1 MSQELYGPRT
11 ELSRIL
17 HKMKYR
23 GPEETFDDY
32 CVRYARSTTTNEKDF
47 RKLLRFLRTQTI
59 LPAGRQQLSVGRPFQ
74 TTCFNCFVGPT
85 IGDHTKDIFDTVTL
99 GALTM
104 RTGGGVGWDFS
115 TIRPKGE
122 PIRGLGVGAVASGP
136 VSFMNVWNA
145 MCQTII
151 SAGERRGAMMG
162 VLRVDHPDILTFI
175 NAKKDDVSLKYFN
188 ISVAVTDKFMEAVD
202 CDGLYDLQFNGVKF
216 GSVRALDVWAV
227 IMENN
232 WDYAEPGILFIDRIN
247 RLNPL
252 YYCEKIAATNPCI
265 TGDSLIAVAGKGG
278 VPIKTLAEE
287 GKDVPVYACNTKT
300 GEIVVR
306 WGKNPRLTQKNVPV
320 LKVNLDDGSFF
331 RCTYDHKIP
340 LRDGRIVNAKDLV
353 AGDSLFRFDSFTNS
367 KTKQVDIYQR
377 TGIRQYTPEHQLI
390 AEAKFGKQ
398 NWGRNKGEMQVHHIN
413 HNHTDNSWKNI
424 SIKETGQHSSDH
436 MVGDL
441 NPMRF
446 WWNNLSEKDK
456 KEHAKKF
463 SNTGENNGMWGKQHP
478 EERKQ
483 RIGNKT
489 KERFLNPEFK
499 KKHREACLLALSK
512 KQIELEVNHKVV
524 SIKSDGFEDVYNIT
538 VDEFHNYIVI
548 TKNNYLSKKGVN
560 LKSSGIALCNCGEQ
574 PLPAHGACLLASQ
587 NLVKFIQTESTKKPH
602 LISDSGKPVKSYSF
616 DFDMLDESVDA
627 TVRACDAVIDIS
639 YFPLSEQ
646 KEEALAKRRMGI
658 GVTGMA
664 NVGEILRFS
673 YGDENYLEL
682 QSKILQRIL
691 FQAYRSSV
699 ELAKEKGS
707 FPLFDADK
715 YLEGEF
721 ISKTLPDDIK
731 DGIRKYG
738 LRNGL
743 LTSIAPTGTISLV
756 ADNVSSGIEPV
767 FFHEGKRD
775 IITPEGKKEFEVV
788 DFAHNFYNV
797 KGRTANEVTAQEHI
811 KVLCEAQQ
819 FVDSSISKTCNV
831 YGQIGGKG
839 EGVNYSDF
847 KELYM
852 TAYKGGA
859 KSCTTYNIN
868 GKRSSIFRTEEV
880 KKSKKTKKVVNSSDV
895 CIYDPLTGTRSCA
908 E

>member
-47 RKLLRFLRTQTI
+47 RKLLKFLRTQTI

-74 TTCFNCFVGPT
+74 TTCFNCFTGPT

-122 PIRGLGVGAVASGP
+122 PIRGLGIGAVASGP

-188 ISVAVTDKFMEAVD
+188 ISVAVTDKFMEAVY

-252 YYCEKIAATNPCI
+252 YYCEKIATCNPC
-265 TGDSLIAVAGKGG
+265 A
-278 VPIKTLAEE
+278 
-287 GKDVPVYACNTKT
+287 
-300 GEIVVR
+300 
-306 WGKNPRLTQKNVPV
+306 
-320 LKVNLDDGSFF
+320 
-331 RCTYDHKIP
+331 
-340 LRDGRIVNAKDLV
+340 
-353 AGDSLFRFDSFTNS
+353 
-367 KTKQVDIYQR
+367 
-377 TGIRQYTPEHQLI
+377 
-390 AEAKFGKQ
+390 
-398 NWGRNKGEMQVHHIN
+398 
-413 HNHTDNSWKNI
+413 
-424 SIKETGQHSSDH
+424 
-436 MVGDL
+436 
-441 NPMRF
+441 
-446 WWNNLSEKDK
+446 
-456 KEHAKKF
+456 
-463 SNTGENNGMWGKQHP
+463 
-478 EERKQ
+478 
-483 RIGNKT
+483 
-489 KERFLNPEFK
+489 
-499 KKHREACLLALSK
+499 
-512 KQIELEVNHKVV
+512 
-524 SIKSDGFEDVYNIT
+524 
-538 VDEFHNYIVI
+538 
-548 TKNNYLSKKGVN
+548 
-560 LKSSGIALCNCGEQ
+560 EQ
-574 PLPAHGACLLASQ
+574 PLPPSGACLLASQ

-639 YFPLSEQ
+639 YFPLPEQ

-664 NVGEILRFS
+664 NVGEILGFS

-691 FQAYRSSV
+691 FQAYRSSI

-731 DGIRKYG
+731 DGIRKCG

-839 EGVNYSDF
+839 EGVNYNDF

-880 KKSKKTKKVVNSSDV
+880 KKSKKTKKIVNSSDV
-895 CIYDPLTGTRSCA
+895 CTYDPITGTRSCA